1 LQEVIR
7 GAVHASAQALANASP
22 NSRVGKIAA
31 YRDANAL
38 AVTAAEAA
46 AMAEESAVAALE
58 AAANKPVTDEVR
70 NAVDAL
76 LIGK

>member
-1 LQEVIR
+1 
-7 GAVHASAQALANASP
+7 
-22 NSRVGKIAA
+22 
-31 YRDANAL
+31 
-38 AVTAAEAA
+38 
-46 AMAEESAVAALE
+46 MAEESAVAALE